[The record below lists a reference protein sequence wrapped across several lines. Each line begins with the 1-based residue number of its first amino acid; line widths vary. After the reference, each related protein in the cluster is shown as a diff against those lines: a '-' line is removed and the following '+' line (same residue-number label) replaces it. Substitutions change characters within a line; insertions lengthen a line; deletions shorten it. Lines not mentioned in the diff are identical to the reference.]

1 MMKYAK
7 LIALF
12 LVFIICS
19 FCDAQNKAELSTG
32 NAKSETKDVVT
43 LRGPSNISRSIV
55 QDRKGNIWIASWEG
69 VFRYDGKSFT
79 NITSKVSSARFFS
92 VLEDR
97 KGNLW
102 FGSIGSGVYFYDGD
116 SFRNFTTADGL
127 VNNEI
132 TCIYED
138 SAGNIWFGVNGGA
151 SRYDGKSFRNYML
164 TGGSMS
170 EDRTGKTFPDF
181 TRPPN
186 EVNSIIE
193 DKTGKF
199 WFATRGNTFVYDGR
213 LNDEAGQK
221 KTFTVF
227 SHNGE
232 PFSNVRT
239 MIEDKKGN
247 IWLGG
252 NDGLWR
258 YDGSTFTNFTEKF
271 VGYIVEDRKG
281 NIWTSSVSAN
291 DQSWALSRYDEKSL
305 YRGLFLDSPVLKP
318 TVIEIANKGMIFGII
333 EDDKGNIWFGADG
346 VYRYDGN
353 TITDFKNRG
362 NHE

>member
-1 MMKYAK
+1 LLGLGKKKKKKKEKMIKYVALSL
-7 LIALF
+7 LIIF
-12 LVFIICS
+12 CS
-19 FCDAQNKAELSTG
+19 FCNAQNKTELPTSNT
-32 NAKSETKDVVT
+32 KSETKEVIT
-43 LRGPSNISRSIV
+43 SHGPNNIIRTII
-55 QDRKGNIWIASWEG
+55 QDRNGDIWIASFGG

-102 FGSIGSGVYFYDGD
+102 FGSIGSGVYYYYGITLE
-116 SFRNFTTADGL
+116 NFTTKNGL

-138 SAGNIWFGVNGGA
+138 KTGNIWFGVNGGA
-151 SRYDGKSFRNYML
+151 SRYDGKSFRNYMMNGDL
-164 TGGSMS
+164 MM

-199 WFATRGNTFVYDGR
+199 WFGTRGSTYVYDG
-213 LNDEAGQK
+213 

-227 SHNGE
+227 TREGK
-232 PFSNVRT
+232 PFNNVRSI
-239 MIEDKKGN
+239 IEDKKGN

-252 NDGLWR
+252 PAGLWR
-258 YDGSTFTNFTEKF
+258 YDGSTFTNFTQKF
-271 VGYIVEDRKG
+271 VGYMIEDKKG
-281 NIWTSSVSAN
+281 NIWTSSESDNGQGWV
-291 DQSWALSRYDEKSL
+291 LSRYDEKSL
-305 YRGLFLDSPVLKP
+305 FNKKP
-318 TVIEIANKGMIFGII
+318 AVTEITNKPMIFGIL
-333 EDDKGNIWFGADG
+333 EDDIGNIWFGADG
-346 VYRYDGN
+346 LYRYDGN
-353 TITDFKNRG
+353 TVTDFKG
-362 NHE
+362 KEDQE